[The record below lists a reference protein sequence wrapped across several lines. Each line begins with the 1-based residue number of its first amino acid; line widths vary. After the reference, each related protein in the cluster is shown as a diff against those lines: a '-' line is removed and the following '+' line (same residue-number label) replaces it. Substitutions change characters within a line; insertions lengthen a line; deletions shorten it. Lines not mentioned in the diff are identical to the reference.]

1 MTVTVTQKTWII
13 IGSAIVVALIYY
25 LQPILTPFLASFIL
39 AYLGNPLVD
48 RLERWKLPR
57 TLAVV
62 MVLLV
67 MVLLLGLVLLLLIP
81 MVVREFTALFARLPQ
96 AWTWTQMHVLPWL
109 ALHLHVDLRTFAP
122 TQFADMMKR
131 NFASAGKLASTL
143 GSVSRSGTVVFIF
156 FMNLLLIPVVTFY
169 LLRDWHRLMARI
181 EALLPR
187 VAAPTVTQLARDC
200 DGVLAGF
207 LRGQLLVMACLGIT
221 YTLGLSIIGLD
232 SAVAIGVIAGLLS
245 FVPYLG
251 FFTGVGLALLSALL
265 QGQGWLLPVEVLVVF
280 GIGEALESFVFTP
293 NIIGERIGLHPVLV
307 IFAILAGGELFGFAG
322 VLLALP
328 AAAAG
333 TVLVRHA
340 HGRYLQSRLY
350 QDTGNDAS

>member
-1 MTVTVTQKTWII
+1 MTVAVTQKTWII
-13 IGSAIVVALIYY
+13 IGAAIVVALIYY

-62 MVLLV
+62 MVLLA

-96 AWTWTQMHVLPWL
+96 AWTWTQTHVLPWL

-122 TQFADMMKR
+122 TQLADLMKQ
-131 NFASAGKLASTL
+131 NFASADKLASTL

-169 LLRDWHRLMARI
+169 LLRDWHRLMGHI

-187 VAAPTVTQLARDC
+187 VAAPTVTQLAHDC
-200 DGVLAGF
+200 DSVLAGF

-307 IFAILAGGELFGFAG
+307 IFAILAGGELFGFTG

-328 AAAAG
+328 AAAG

-350 QDTGNDAS
+350 QDTGNDAP